1 MIDPEIDYGNLSPL
15 LKHKEAQ
22 INLSYIEN
30 NWEEMAQFYAS
41 IEQGNVTAVYGQ
53 LEIPFR
59 SIKIT

>member
-30 NWEEMAQFYAS
+30 NWEEMAQLYTV
-41 IEQGNVTAVYGQ
+41 N
-53 LEIPFR
+53 
-59 SIKIT
+59 